1 MGKIVKSLMD
11 EDARLGVSTRGMGS
25 LKSHNGINL
34 VQPDFSLAAIDIV
47 ADPSAPDA
55 FVDGIMEGKE
65 WIWENGI
72 LKEQIISDYERQ
84 IRSTPVRK
92 MQDTFTSLFE
102 DFLRR
107 L

>member
-1 MGKIVKSLMD
+1 MD
-11 EDARLGVSTRGMGS
+11 EGARLGVSTRGMGS
-25 LKSHNGINL
+25 LKQQNGVNL
-34 VQPDFSLAAIDIV
+34 VQPDFSLAAVDIV

-72 LKEQIISDYERQ
+72 LKETLISDYQNTIEN
-84 IRSTPVRK
+84 TPSRK
-92 MQDTFTSLFE
+92 MKDTFVDLFE

>member
-1 MGKIVKSLMD
+1 M
-11 EDARLGVSTRGMGS
+11 
-25 LKSHNGINL
+25 

-72 LKEQIISDYERQ
+72 LKETIISDYHRQ
-84 IRSTPVRK
+84 IKETPARK
-92 MQDTFTSLFE
+92 MQDTFSALFE
-102 DFLRR
+102 DFLRK